1 MTGVPFLCALQII
14 VAALTSIGLF
24 IWMSFVIKPRS
35 PDSGAEV
42 GFAEKDKAGKL
53 SIEVARYMT
62 WYPVSHIEFA
72 AFIRLTIPLQLV
84 YFVCVLPAL
93 IETII
98 FWSGAAIPVGYSV
111 FVCVCGI
118 DCINFN

>member
-1 MTGVPFLCALQII
+1 M
-14 VAALTSIGLF
+14 AALTSIGLF

-35 PDSGAEV
+35 SDSGAEV

-62 WYPVSHIEFA
+62 WYPVSRTKVM
-72 AFIRLTIPLQLV
+72 AFKMLTVSLQLV
-84 YFVCVLPAL
+84 YFVCVMPAL

-111 FVCVCGI
+111 FVCVCAL
-118 DCINFN
+118 DFINFN